1 MKHGGIRLSWAQDEA
16 KQASHGLAHASAN
29 TGAETNKQRRKLQN
43 RKNQRA
49 HRLRLKDKD
58 AETVQGSRPF
68 EVRRWRVDEQ
78 DDCPPQD
85 TSPKPASESAITR
98 HISPRPPRTYT
109 SASPSTAERAMV
121 LRVSP
126 TTGYVHPALV
136 LNHQPF
142 TFPLSSDHLLHLI
155 QYNVFRAFVSN
166 KRTLNTRLADPTT
179 CPLSGPVYDDTT
191 LYPPKLDIPPSLAPT
206 TLQKTCY
213 HSIWINIIP
222 FPRVRDNLIRREG
235 RFDQWEMMQDF
246 VGDLMRS
253 TPAPWQQG
261 APVSFTVPVP
271 EPKHPLP
278 LLSGSDTDE
287 VTAGRKGLIVW
298 GEPHDMQSWEVT
310 PGFLKKWP
318 WAVEGCDELV
328 EISNR
333 WRMKRGE
340 EPVRISMS
348 RNYV

>member
-1 MKHGGIRLSWAQDEA
+1 MGHSGIRLSWAQDEA
-16 KQASHGLAHASAN
+16 KQAGHRPTDASAN
-29 TGAETNKQRRKLQN
+29 TEAETNKQRRKLQN

-68 EVRRWRVDEQ
+68 EIRRWRVDEQ
-78 DDCPPQD
+78 DAD
-85 TSPKPASESAITR
+85 TSPKPASESATTT
-98 HISPRPPRTYT
+98 HISLRPPRTYIGT
-109 SASPSTAERAMV
+109 SPSTAERAMV

-126 TTGYVHPALV
+126 HTAHVHPALA
-136 LNHQPF
+136 LSSQPF

-166 KRTLNTRLADPTT
+166 KRTLNTRLTDPTT
-179 CPLSGPVYDDTT
+179 CPVSGPHYDDTT
-191 LYPPKLDIPPSLAPT
+191 FYPPKPGIPPSLAPT
-206 TLQKTCY
+206 TLQQTRY

-235 RFDQWEMMQDF
+235 RFDQWELLQDL
-246 VGDLMRS
+246 VGELMSS
-253 TPAPWQQG
+253 TPDRWQQG

-271 EPKHPLP
+271 EPRRPRP

-287 VTAGRKGLIVW
+287 ITAGRKGLIVW
-298 GEPHDMQSWEVT
+298 GEPHDMQSWEAT
-310 PGFLKKWP
+310 PGFLRKWS
-318 WAVEGCDELV
+318 WAVEGCDELI

-340 EPVRISMS
+340 EPVELSISTS
-348 RNYV
+348 YV